1 MYYDPTY
8 AMLNTARYLPVLTE
22 DELHGKSI
30 EHYSNGHQQLEDR
43 KLFVGMLNKSQTE
56 DDVRQ
61 LFHSYGTIEECTIL
75 RDQSGN
81 SKGCAFVKFSNHQDA
96 VAAINALHGSQT
108 MSGASSSLVVKFADT
123 EKERQLRRMQ
133 QMAGPLGLLNPFA
146 LSGYSAAYAPVES
159 PYELARVGSFETL
172 APQPVYTKQSAALQS
187 QQLMQQQAAIMAA
200 AQTPYLTNP
209 VSMLSTQV
217 QQLTSLPAAP
227 NGLVSTAITPTT
239 ATLGS
244 GTPTPTING
253 APPSM
258 LSPTAMASFPMPP
271 SNGTA
276 EIYTNGIPHYTGLY
290 LTNGDPLQAYAAIPS
305 YAGIAYPAVYGG
317 FQQLAQPATL
327 VPTAQKEGP
336 EGCNLFIYHLP
347 QEFGDGELA
356 QMFVPFGNVIS
367 AKVYVDRATNQ
378 SKCFGFVSFDNP
390 TSAQT
395 AIQAMNGFQI
405 GMKRLKVQLKR
416 PKDANRPY

>member
-1 MYYDPTY
+1 MT
-8 AMLNTARYLPVLTE
+8 V
-22 DELHGKSI
+22 G
-30 EHYSNGHQQLEDR
+30 GEDR

-56 DDVRQ
+56 EDVRQ

-81 SKGCAFVKFSNHQDA
+81 SKGCAFVKFSTHQDA

-146 LSGYSAAYAPVES
+146 LSGYSAAAYAPVEP
-159 PYELARVGSFETL
+159 PYELARVGSYETL
-172 APQPVYTKQSAALQS
+172 APQPVYTKQSTALQS
-187 QQLMQQQAAIMAA
+187 QQLMQQQAAILATQA
-200 AQTPYLTNP
+200 PYLTSP
-209 VSMLSTQV
+209 VNMLSTQV
-217 QQLTSLPAAP
+217 QTLTSLPAAH
-227 NGLVSTAITPTT
+227 NGLVSTAITPTS

-244 GTPTPTING
+244 GTLPPPPGTPTPAING

-258 LSPTAMASFPMPP
+258 LSPTAMASFPVPP
-271 SNGTA
+271 TNGAA
-276 EIYTNGIPHYTGLY
+276 ELYANGIPAFTAV
-290 LTNGDPLQAYAAIPS
+290 TNGDPLQAYAAIPS
-305 YAGIAYPAVYGG
+305 YAGIAAYPAVYGG
-317 FQQLAQPATL
+317 LQQLAQPTQL

-347 QEFGDGELA
+347 QEFGDQELA
-356 QMFVPFGNVIS
+356 QMFFPFGNVIS

-390 TSAQT
+390 ASAQT
-395 AIQAMNGFQI
+395 AIGSMNGFQI

-416 PKDANRPY
+416 PKDASRPY